1 MSGIAIKQAA
11 AESKPV
17 HMLLVT
23 DDQLLQH
30 KLSRI
35 LASQPCR
42 ITFRKPAGQANREF
56 QHLPDAGVVLLDIS
70 TSLEA
75 ILDSLV
81 LFCERHPKTRLVL
94 TVPLSEM
101 HWWIE
106 TIHAG
111 AWECLPKPVEE
122 AELKAVLLRSINVL

>member
-1 MSGIAIKQAA
+1 MKQAT
-11 AESKPV
+11 AESKPQRMV
-17 HMLLVT
+17 LVS
-23 DDQLLQH
+23 DDELLQH

-35 LASQPCR
+35 LANQPCR
-42 ITFRKPAGQANREF
+42 IILKKPAGQAKREF
-56 QHLPDAGVVLLDIS
+56 PHLPDAAVVLLDIS
-70 TSLEA
+70 TSLQA
-75 ILDSLV
+75 ILDSLS
-81 LFCERHPKTRLVL
+81 LFCERHPKTRVVL